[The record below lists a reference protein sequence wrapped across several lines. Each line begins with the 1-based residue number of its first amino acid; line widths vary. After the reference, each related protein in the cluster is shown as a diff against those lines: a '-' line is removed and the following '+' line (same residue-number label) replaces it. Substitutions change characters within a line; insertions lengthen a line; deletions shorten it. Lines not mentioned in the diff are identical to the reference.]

1 MVPFVEFTDE
11 FRVSLPAD
19 PAWELLGD
27 VERIAP
33 CMPGARLTGAEGDKY
48 QGTVKVRVGPV
59 VVEFKGTAIVESRDK
74 DARAMSIRAAGRDSR
89 GQGNADAVV
98 TALLAPDGDGTR
110 VTVTTQLTITGKVA
124 QFGKGVIEDVSKKL
138 LAQFTTNLEDMLA
151 AERSLEAPAEAT
163 AAVETQAVAKAK
175 AEAETAPAAQTTE
188 TPRVEAAAAQPALP
202 QTAGQET
209 AGQETAARKAA
220 AEAAMPEAV
229 VNEPAAQAPPARQ
242 ATAPV
247 EPEPIDLL
255 GVASGAILKR
265 LIPAAVVVLVI
276 VGIVLWLTL

>member
-1 MVPFVEFTDE
+1 MVPFVEFTNE

-33 CMPGARLTGAEGDKY
+33 CMPGARLTGADGDKY

-59 VVEFKGTAIVESRDK
+59 VVEYKGTATVESRDK

-110 VTVTTQLTITGKVA
+110 VTVTTQLTVTGKIA

-138 LAQFTTNLEDMLA
+138 IAQFTANLEDMLA
-151 AERSLEAPAEAT
+151 AERSQEAT
-163 AAVETQAVAKAK
+163 PEAG
-175 AEAETAPAAQTTE
+175 AETAAGPAGPVAAGSTAPETT
-188 TPRVEAAAAQPALP
+188 VAAEKAAP
-202 QTAGQET
+202 QNTAPQET
-209 AGQETAARKAA
+209 APQETTPQ
-220 AEAAMPEAV
+220 ESPL
-229 VNEPAAQAPPARQ
+229 Q
-242 ATAPV
+242 TAPLQKPPLQKAPLQKTPPD
-247 EPEPIDLL
+247 ETAPIDLL
-255 GVASGAILKR
+255 DVASGAILKR
-265 LIPAAVVVLVI
+265 LIPVAVVVLVI
-276 VGIVLWLTL
+276 IGIVLWLTL